1 MERQWRCLAY
11 FACYTYCDYCVYARI
26 ALIWSCENDA
36 SDWRTRRMNAVAAE
50 ALSERL
56 PTPDETKKASEAMS
70 AMAKALTDDRDLSI
84 ALKEADGEVRIELP
98 PALGEL
104 MLSVLTHVARG
115 EMVTFVPY
123 GAELTT
129 QKAADL
135 LNVSRPFLT
144 KLLESG
150 QIRFHRVGSHRRVR
164 VNDLLAYKAIRDG
177 KRESALDDLQ
187 RLGQEFD
194 AECAK

>member
-1 MERQWRCLAY
+1 M
-11 FACYTYCDYCVYARI
+11 
-26 ALIWSCENDA
+26 
-36 SDWRTRRMNAVAAE
+36 AVE

-56 PTPDETKKASEAMS
+56 PTLDETRKASEVMS
-70 AMAKALTDDRDLSI
+70 AMARARTDDGVLPI
-84 ALKEADGEVRIELP
+84 ALRKADGEIEIELP

-104 MLSVLTHVARG
+104 MLSMLTHVARG

-150 QIRFHRVGSHRRVR
+150 EIQFHRVGSHRRVR
-164 VNDLLAYKAIRDG
+164 VNDLLAYKTKRDAERG
-177 KRESALDDLQ
+177 SALDDLQ

>member
-1 MERQWRCLAY
+1 M
-11 FACYTYCDYCVYARI
+11 
-26 ALIWSCENDA
+26 
-36 SDWRTRRMNAVAAE
+36 AAE

-56 PTPDETKKASEAMS
+56 PTPDETQKASEAIT
-70 AMAKALTDDRDLSI
+70 AMARALTDEGVLP
-84 ALKEADGEVRIELP
+84 LKISEDDGEVQIELP
-98 PALGEL
+98 PAVGQLL
-104 MLSVLTHVARG
+104 LDLLAHIARG

-150 QIRFHRVGSHRRVR
+150 EIQFHRVGSHRRVR
-164 VNDLLAYKAIRDG
+164 VDDMLDYKERRDSERA
-177 KRESALDDLQ
+177 KALKELQ
-187 RLGQEFD
+187 RLGQEYD
-194 AECAK
+194 AG